1 MTANY
6 PRMLWMQFRAE
17 LVKFWRVPANAFFS
31 LALPLIIFI
40 FFGLRNPTSP
50 YAPGT
55 TVSTGAFVM
64 ASMAAYTVG
73 SVMVFSF
80 GIGVAVERGQKQDV
94 LLRASPLPPAIYL
107 VAKVMNALVF
117 SLFAMIL
124 LFVFAHFAASVNLSA
139 IDWITLAGRLL
150 LGSLAF
156 IMLGFALGYLAGPS
170 SAPAVVNLIYLP
182 VAFGSGIFIPTQFL
196 PDFIRGLSPYLP
208 LSPFAQLA
216 WSVLGIKTDRSVEA
230 NLLLLG
236 AYAIVFFAL
245 AVWAYRRDTSL
256 KFT

>member
-1 MTANY
+1 MTASY
-6 PRMLWMQFRAE
+6 ARMLWMQFRAE

-40 FFGLRNPTSP
+40 FFGLRNPTAP
-50 YAPGT
+50 FAPGS
-55 TVSTGAFVM
+55 TVATGAFVM

-73 SVMVFSF
+73 NIMVFSF

-94 LLRASPLPPAIYL
+94 LLRASPLPPVIYL
-107 VAKVMNALVF
+107 LAKVMNALVF
-117 SLFAMIL
+117 SLFAMAV
-124 LFVFAHFAASVNLSA
+124 LFVFAHFAASVNLTA
-139 IDWITLAGRLL
+139 TAWISLAGRLL

-156 IMLGFALGYLAGPS
+156 IMLGFALGYLAGPN

-216 WSVLGIKTDRSVEA
+216 WSVLGVKTDQSVESNFA
-230 NLLLLG
+230 LLA
-236 AYAIVFFAL
+236 AYAIVFFLL

>member
-6 PRMLWMQFRAE
+6 AYMLWMQFRAE

-31 LALPLIIFI
+31 LALPLIIFV
-40 FFGLRNPTSP
+40 FFGLRDPTSP
-50 YAPGT
+50 YAPGA
-55 TVSTGAFVM
+55 TVSTGAYVM

-73 SVMVFSF
+73 NVMVFSF

-107 VAKVMNALVF
+107 LAKVMNALVF
-117 SLFAMIL
+117 SLFAMVV
-124 LFVFAHFAASVNLSA
+124 LFVFAHFAASVNLEA
-139 IDWITLAGRLL
+139 AAWISLAARLL

-156 IMLGFALGYLAGPS
+156 IMLGFFLGYLAGPN

-208 LSPFAQLA
+208 LSPFAQLG
-216 WSVLGIKTDRSVEA
+216 WSVLGIKTDQSVA
-230 NLLLLG
+230 RNFALLG

>member
-1 MTANY
+1 MSGNY
-6 PRMLWMQFRAE
+6 PRMLWMQFKAE
-17 LVKFWRVPANAFFS
+17 FLKFWRVPAFAFFS
-31 LALPLIIFI
+31 LALPLVIFI
-40 FFGLRNPTSP
+40 FFGLRDPTSP
-50 YAPGT
+50 YAPGA

-73 SVMVFSF
+73 NVMVFSF

-107 VAKVMNALVF
+107 LAKVLNGLVF
-117 SLFAMIL
+117 SVLALIVLFL
-124 LFVFAHFAASVNLSA
+124 FAHFAASVNLAATAWLSL
-139 IDWITLAGRLL
+139 TGRLL
-150 LGSLAF
+150 LGSFAF
-156 IMLGFALGYLAGPS
+156 IMLGFFLGYLAGPN

-196 PDFIRGLSPYLP
+196 PDFIRGVSPYLP

-216 WSVLGIKTDRSVEA
+216 WSVLGIKTDRSVEG
-230 NLLLLG
+230 NLALLG
-236 AYAIVFFAL
+236 AYSIVFFLLAL
-245 AVWAYRRDTSL
+245 WAYRRDTAL

>member
-6 PRMLWMQFRAE
+6 ALMLWMQFRAE
-17 LVKFWRVPANAFFS
+17 LLKFWRVPANAFFS

-40 FFGLRNPTSP
+40 FFGLRDPTSP

-80 GIGVAVERGQKQDV
+80 GIGVAVERGQKQDI
-94 LLRASPLPPAIYL
+94 LLRASPLPPVIYL
-107 VAKVMNALVF
+107 LAKVMNALVF
-117 SLFAMIL
+117 CLFAMIV
-124 LFVFAHFAASVNLSA
+124 LFVFAHFAASVNLA
-139 IDWITLAGRLL
+139 ATAWISLVGRLL

-156 IMLGFALGYLAGPS
+156 IMLGFALGYLAGPN

-216 WSVLGIKTDRSVEA
+216 WSVLGIKTDRSVEG

-236 AYAIVFFAL
+236 AYAIVFFLL

>member
-1 MTANY
+1 MTASY
-6 PRMLWMQFRAE
+6 PRMLWMQFLAE
-17 LVKFWRVPANAFFS
+17 FRKFWRVPAFAFFS

-40 FFGLRNPTSP
+40 FFGLRDPTSP
-50 YAPGT
+50 YAPGAIVT
-55 TVSTGAFVM
+55 TGAYVM

-73 SVMVFSF
+73 NVMVFSF

-107 VAKVMNALVF
+107 LAKVLNALVF
-117 SLFAMIL
+117 SLLAMTV

-139 IDWITLAGRLL
+139 TAWVSLAGRLL

-156 IMLGFALGYLAGPS
+156 IMLGFGLGYLAGPN
-170 SAPAVVNLIYLP
+170 SAPAVVNVIYLP
-182 VAFGSGIFIPTQFL
+182 IAFGSGIFIPTQFL
-196 PDFIRGLSPYLP
+196 PDFIRWLSPYLP

-216 WSVLGIKTDRSVEA
+216 WSVLGIKTDHSVESNFA
-230 NLLLLG
+230 LLG
-236 AYAIVFFAL
+236 VYAIAFFLLAL
-245 AVWAYRRDTSL
+245 WAYRRDTSI

>member
-1 MTANY
+1 MTASY
-6 PRMLWMQFRAE
+6 PRMLLMQFRAE

-40 FFGLRNPTSP
+40 FFGLRDPTSP
-50 YAPGT
+50 YAPGA
-55 TVSTGAFVM
+55 TVTTGAYVM

-73 SVMVFSF
+73 NVMVFSF
-80 GIGVAVERGQKQDV
+80 GIGVAVERGQKQDI

-107 VAKVMNALVF
+107 LAKVLNALVF
-117 SLFAMIL
+117 SLVAMVIL
-124 LFVFAHFAASVNLSA
+124 FLFAHFAASVNLELTA
-139 IDWITLAGRLL
+139 WISLAGRLL

-156 IMLGFALGYLAGPS
+156 IMLGFFLGYLAGPN

-182 VAFGSGIFIPTQFL
+182 VAFGSGIFIPAQFL
-196 PDFIRGLSPYLP
+196 PDFIRTLSPYLP

-216 WSVLGIKTDRSVEA
+216 WSVLGIKTDQSVA
-230 NLLLLG
+230 TNFALLG

>member
-40 FFGLRNPTSP
+40 FFGLRDPTSP
-50 YAPGT
+50 YAPGSI
-55 TVSTGAFVM
+55 VSTGAFVM

-73 SVMVFSF
+73 NVMVFSF
-80 GIGVAVERGQKQDV
+80 GIGVAVERGQKQDI
-94 LLRASPLPPAIYL
+94 LLRASPLPPVIYL
-107 VAKVMNALVF
+107 LAKVMNALVF
-117 SLFAMIL
+117 SLFAMIV
-124 LFVFAHFAASVNLSA
+124 LFVFAHFAASVNLA
-139 IDWITLAGRLL
+139 ATAWINLAARLL

-156 IMLGFALGYLAGPS
+156 IMLGFALGYLAGPN

-216 WSVLGIKTDRSVEA
+216 WSVLGIKTDRSVES
-230 NLLLLG
+230 NFFLLG
-236 AYAIVFFAL
+236 AYAIVFFLL